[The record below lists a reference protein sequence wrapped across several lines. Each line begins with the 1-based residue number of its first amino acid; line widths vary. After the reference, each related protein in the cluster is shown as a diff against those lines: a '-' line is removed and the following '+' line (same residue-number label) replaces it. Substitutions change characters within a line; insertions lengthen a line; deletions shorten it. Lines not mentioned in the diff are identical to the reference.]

1 VTLTG
6 RDHMSHA
13 VPPTTDL
20 FSDDTFFLSPTN
32 PTATVDQR
40 DLEAEALELL
50 DHPLIAQAREHARSR
65 FMIMASDHG
74 AHAPADALARTESML
89 TEWVYHYLLLGLNH
103 DPNHPKVLGH
113 GYGPPHTWLGM
124 EVPGCRGAGT
134 AENPDNNYCF
144 IPIGYGN
151 RYELR
156 GKVSETAPIEDVNFW
171 LTGNL
176 SMTSNVH
183 GLMWHELVIDEDGTF
198 VVTIDSKPADGR
210 SNHLQSTP
218 DTQRLFIR
226 DSRTDWNQI
235 PNAYRIV
242 RLGEP
247 TAAPL
252 TMAEKLAMAKRFIID
267 DAATTFFFRMS
278 LGYLEPNTIT
288 GPDNT
293 GDIGGMVT
301 QKMLRG
307 RLRLGEDEAY
317 VLSTRPG
324 GCDYW
329 NVVAYDWWLMSM
341 DYWSHT
347 SSLND
352 RQTIANDDGSYT
364 HVFSIAD
371 PGVHNWIDV
380 EGQRDSLFIL
390 RWQALPQSAG
400 GSGADRWI
408 AGGNPSAEG
417 RLVKLHELR
426 DVLPAET
433 KWISEEERRQQL
445 AGRLAAFN
453 KRHEL

>member
-1 VTLTG
+1 MNPVTADLLT
-6 RDHMSHA
+6 DE
-13 VPPTTDL
+13 
-20 FSDDTFFLSPTN
+20 TFFLSRTN

-50 DHPLIAQAREHARSR
+50 DHPLIVQAREQARMR
-65 FMIMASDHG
+65 FTIMASEHG
-74 AHAPADALARTESML
+74 AHAPAEALARIEPML

-103 DPNHPKVLGH
+103 DPNYPKVLGH
-113 GYGPPHTWLGM
+113 GYGPPHNWLGM

-144 IPIGYGN
+144 IPIGYGS
-151 RYELR
+151 RYELH
-156 GKVSETAPIEDVNFW
+156 GKVSATAPVEDVNLW

-176 SMTSNVH
+176 SMTSNVD
-183 GLMWHELVIDEDGTF
+183 GLMWNDVVIEDDGTF
-198 VVTIDSKPADGR
+198 VITIDAEPANGR

-226 DSRTDWNQI
+226 DSRTDWSQI

-242 RLGEP
+242 RLDEP
-247 TAAPL
+247 TAPPL
-252 TMAEKLAMAKRFIID
+252 STAEKIKMAKRFIID
-267 DAATTFFFRMS
+267 DAATTFFFRMA
-278 LGYLEPNTIT
+278 LGHLNPNTIA

-307 RLRLGEDEAY
+307 RLQLRDDEAY
-317 VLSTRPG
+317 VLTTRPG

-341 DYWSHT
+341 DYPSHL

-352 RQTIANDDGSYT
+352 RQTLANDDGSYT
-364 HVFSIAD
+364 HVLAIKD
-371 PGVHNWIDV
+371 PGVHNWIDL
-380 EGQRDSLFIL
+380 EDQHESLL
-390 RWQALPQSAG
+390 LVRWQALPQTAG
-400 GSGADRWI
+400 GPVGDRWI
-408 AGGNPSAEG
+408 AGGDPTAEG
-417 RLVKLHELR
+417 RLVTLAELP

-433 KWISEEERRQQL
+433 RWVTPAERRQQL
-445 AGRLAAFN
+445 AERLAAFN
-453 KRHEL
+453 KRHEI